1 MKKYRNCLAFIVLVL
16 IVAAAVYRYFSG
28 HDLKK
33 DITHTKTGT
42 RELKL
47 DIYIP
52 RYRNGKLPVAINLH
66 GGGWCA
72 GSKLAVPFK
81 KLLLQNFVVFSP
93 EYRLAP
99 KDIFPAQ
106 LDDVCSALKW
116 IDENAYNYGAD
127 NSRILIYGGSAGG
140 HLALLA
146 GLKCPENIRRKVKT
160 IGAFGAPTDL
170 VNFIKDTENAPFD
183 NVFKHAGDNHPI
195 RQLLGCHAQTCPDK
209 ALAASPVNAVE
220 LYSGKMPAI
229 FLAHGTADHIVP
241 FAQAERLVDMVKSTN
256 GQLLFYPV
264 KDGQHINFDLDC
276 VKAMISLFQEA
287 TANAQKKQ

>member
-1 MKKYRNCLAFIVLVL
+1 MKRYRNRLAFIVLVL
-16 IVAAAVYRYFSG
+16 IAAAAVYRYFSG
-28 HDLKK
+28 HDLKR
-33 DITHTKTGT
+33 DITYAKVGK

-52 RYRNGKLPVAINLH
+52 RYRNGKLPVAVNLH

-81 KLLLQNFVVFSP
+81 KLLLKNFIVFSP

-99 KDIFPAQ
+99 KDLFPAQ

-116 IDENAYNYGAD
+116 IDENATGYGAD

-146 GLKCPENIRRKVKT
+146 GLKCPENIRRKIKT

-170 VNFIKDTENAPFD
+170 VNFIRDTEKDPFD
-183 NVFKHAGDNHPI
+183 NVFKNAGNNHPI
-195 RQLLGCHAQTCPDK
+195 KLLLGCHAQECPEK
-209 ALAASPVNAVE
+209 ALAASPINAIDSSSKE
-220 LYSGKMPAI
+220 IPAI
-229 FLAHGTADHIVP
+229 FLAHGTADHVVP
-241 FAQAERLVDMVKSTN
+241 FAQAENFADVAQKT
-256 GQLLFYPV
+256 GHQLIFYPV

-276 VKAMISLFQEA
+276 VKAMINLF
-287 TANAQKKQ
+287 N